1 MEIIR
6 RLFSFWSHHTIGGRL
21 CRLEA
26 AGESGYS
33 LFMRRIFCAL
43 YAMAWPSI
51 AASPDGTSFNIQN
64 PIPHPSQKEKV
75 LLETRRA
82 KECQRGIAGA
92 AERAKEGG
100 RVPFESSDTRLGPH
114 SQTFEP
120 HTPDQTLPNRAKE
133 HQTSAKSSG
142 LSLPFFSISCNPKC
156 GNIPKTPT
164 T

>member
-1 MEIIR
+1 MQLHIH
-6 RLFSFWSHHTIGGRL
+6 FPSFEKG
-21 CRLEA
+21 C
-26 AGESGYS
+26 
-33 LFMRRIFCAL
+33 
-43 YAMAWPSI
+43 
-51 AASPDGTSFNIQN
+51 ASPGLILCLCGAFPAPPLWRFSLSFLFAPDGISFNIQN

-92 AERAKEGG
+92 AERAKEGS
-100 RVPFESSDTRLGPH
+100 RVLAEGSDTRLGPH